1 MRGGKEVEWAFVKRE
16 PCIGVEWTDLL
27 TGEPVDEQGI
37 PLAGQPKSTVYDAYL
52 IPTRE
57 REMNEIALTDEQQ
70 EQVAEYEGR
79 GAEVLAH
86 AKEYAVSTAEG
97 YAALGAM
104 VADYRRY
111 VKAVKDFFEPMRRD
125 ADQTKKRILER
136 RQFLTDPFES
146 AIGVLTEKGNAY
158 RREQARLAAEA
169 ARTAREAALAEQRTR
184 ALKEALK
191 AAEANN
197 EPRFERAA
205 ALVEEQVAPTEV
217 SAETIL
223 AETAPKLK
231 GQRIRTTWTAKLRAP
246 NEAALRALC
255 KYVADGGPITL
266 VEPNLK
272 ALAGLAEH
280 TGGTAQVPGVEF
292 KKVEE
297 VDFTSGR

>member
-104 VADYRRY
+104 VADYR
-111 VKAVKDFFEPMRRD
+111 FFEPMRRD

-136 RQFLTDPFES
+136 RQFLTTPFES